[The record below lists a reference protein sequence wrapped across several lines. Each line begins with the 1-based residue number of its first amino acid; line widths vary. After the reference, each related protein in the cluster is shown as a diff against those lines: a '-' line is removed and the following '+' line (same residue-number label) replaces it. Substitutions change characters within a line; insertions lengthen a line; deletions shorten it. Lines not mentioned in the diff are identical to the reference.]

1 MSSLNQL
8 PAARETSARNW
19 TAPPRVI
26 SVRRDFG
33 PQHHQILCC
42 DRRFIVL
49 VAGRRWGKT
58 TLGLFKALCHAAS
71 ARSQVCYY
79 IGPSERQ
86 AKEMGWRTLKQL
98 VPPVLMRRIRESEL
112 EIEIANG
119 SIIKV
124 HGPQSLRGTGLD
136 FAVLDE
142 CAYMPAEFWPE
153 VVRPMLADREGRALL
168 SSTPRGFN
176 HFCDLYHEAQSRSDW
191 AAFRYPT
198 AQGGYVSANE
208 LALLRSTMDPKLYAQ
223 EIEAAFEL
231 QSGRVYHAFSRD
243 LNVTDV
249 PMVPD
254 LPLLVGMDFNVD
266 PMTAVVAQKV
276 GEQCHVSAEIVL
288 PNSNTFEMMQE
299 LLRRY
304 PQQWGVVHPD
314 PSGSARKTSAAVGQT
329 DHAIIR
335 QAGWVVYSLKPYPIV
350 DRINSVN
357 AMFENANRQ
366 RRLLIDRKCKH
377 LIRALDGLTF
387 KAETHL
393 PDKSTGFGHITD
405 ALGYLIMGVFPML
418 KDEVTVT
425 QVLI

>member
-98 VPPVLMRRIRESEL
+98 VPNVLVRRIRESEL

-142 CAYMPAEFWPE
+142 CSYMPAELWPE

-168 SSTPRGFN
+168 SNTPRGFN

-191 AAFRYPT
+191 QR
-198 AQGGYVSANE
+198 SAI
-208 LALLRSTMDPKLYAQ
+208 P
-223 EIEAAFEL
+223 
-231 QSGRVYHAFSRD
+231 
-243 LNVTDV
+243 
-249 PMVPD
+249 
-254 LPLLVGMDFNVD
+254 
-266 PMTAVVAQKV
+266 
-276 GEQCHVSAEIVL
+276 
-288 PNSNTFEMMQE
+288 
-299 LLRRY
+299 LRRAATS
-304 PQQWGVVHPD
+304 PQ
-314 PSGSARKTSAAVGQT
+314 TS
-329 DHAIIR
+329 
-335 QAGWVVYSLKPYPIV
+335 
-350 DRINSVN
+350 
-357 AMFENANRQ
+357 
-366 RRLLIDRKCKH
+366 
-377 LIRALDGLTF
+377 
-387 KAETHL
+387 
-393 PDKSTGFGHITD
+393 
-405 ALGYLIMGVFPML
+405 
-418 KDEVTVT
+418 
-425 QVLI
+425 